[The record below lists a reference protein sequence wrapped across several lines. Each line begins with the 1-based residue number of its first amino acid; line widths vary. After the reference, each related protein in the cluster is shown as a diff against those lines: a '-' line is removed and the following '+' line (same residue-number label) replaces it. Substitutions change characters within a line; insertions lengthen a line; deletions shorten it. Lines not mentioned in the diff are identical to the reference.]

1 MNDNVNRPAHYMGEI
16 ETIDFIRDK
25 LTPEQFEG
33 YCIGNSIKYLS
44 RYQKKGAPL
53 EDLQKAQVY
62 LGWAIDGRT
71 AADPAR
77 HSHNPQNNIYGNQK
91 EGE

>member
-1 MNDNVNRPAHYMGEI
+1 MNDNVNSPAHYMGEI

-25 LTPEQFEG
+25 LTPDQFEG
-33 YCIGNSIKYLS
+33 YCIGNAVKYLS

-62 LGWAIDGRT
+62 LGWAID
-71 AADPAR
+71 AR
-77 HSHNPQNNIYGNQK
+77 A
-91 EGE
+91 ER